1 MHNATQILLEIKL
14 GGRMTDIIDDI
25 SIVETVTEQDV
36 DSDTLL
42 DEDELELAQGIERK
56 IIWQAKDFSI
66 REFTSMLQDGD
77 LVLQPEYQRKYVATV
92 NIASRLIES
101 VLMDVPIPVIYLAE
115 EKDGSYSVIDGQQRL
130 TSFISFING
139 KFPNGETFKLS
150 GLKVY
155 KELNKK
161 SFSELDKEYQSKIR
175 TTTLH
180 TIVIKK
186 ESNEDVK
193 FEIFERLNT
202 GSIKLNN

>member
-101 VLMDVPIPVIYLAE
+101 VLMDVPIPVIYLA
-115 EKDGSYSVIDGQQRL
+115 
-130 TSFISFING
+130 
-139 KFPNGETFKLS
+139 
-150 GLKVY
+150 
-155 KELNKK
+155 
-161 SFSELDKEYQSKIR
+161 
-175 TTTLH
+175 
-180 TIVIKK
+180 
-186 ESNEDVK
+186 
-193 FEIFERLNT
+193 
-202 GSIKLNN
+202 

>member
-1 MHNATQILLEIKL
+1 
-14 GGRMTDIIDDI
+14 MTDIIDDI

-150 GLKVY
+150 GLKV
-155 KELNKK
+155 
-161 SFSELDKEYQSKIR
+161 S
-175 TTTLH
+175 LH
-180 TIVIKK
+180 TT
-186 ESNEDVK
+186 ET
-193 FEIFERLNT
+193 LN
-202 GSIKLNN
+202 